1 MYVFHEE
8 TGLFVRDRFS
18 APFRQLTT
26 PWKAPYLLDLAV
38 TDSALLA
45 TVRDYFSQKVFWKS
59 SDGGVTWKPAPTNL
73 LSTEP
78 RSIALWGERIFV
90 ARAVSG
96 GLACSVDGGETWA
109 LRCPP
114 LESAQ

>member
-1 MYVFHEE
+1 M
-8 TGLFVRDRFS
+8 RDGFLAS
-18 APFRQLTT
+18 FRQLTT

-38 TDSALLA
+38 TDSALFA
-45 TVRDYFSQKVFWKS
+45 AVRDYFNQKVFWKS
-59 SDGGVTWKPAPTNL
+59 TDGGVSWRLVPATL

-78 RSIALWGERIFV
+78 RSITLWGERIFV

-96 GLACSVDGGETWA
+96 GLACSTDGGKTWA

-114 LESAQ
+114 M